1 MFLDS
6 YDNLFVSVFFF
17 QIEMKKAWVYVKK
30 YNNLQVIDALELA
43 FQELDSEDSMD
54 DSKAMDDSKVKESE
68 TKTESVTDKVET
80 LIDFGTDSKTP
91 VAPLY
96 ENIDIFYQ
104 NSVDEAG
111 AFPLDLPT
119 NVLEPPKEKPP
130 PPPTD
135 DSPDDELLGNV
146 SFFIS

>member
-1 MFLDS
+1 
-6 YDNLFVSVFFF
+6 
-17 QIEMKKAWVYVKK
+17 
-30 YNNLQVIDALELA
+30 
-43 FQELDSEDSMD
+43 MD
-54 DSKAMDDSKVKESE
+54 DSVKED
-68 TKTESVTDKVET
+68 TKPEEVTKKEDA
-80 LIDFGTDSKTP
+80 LDNFGTGGKIS

-104 NSVDEAG
+104 NSVDEAS

-135 DSPDDELLGNV
+135 DSPEDELLGNV
-146 SFFIS
+146 SIIF

>member
-1 MFLDS
+1 
-6 YDNLFVSVFFF
+6 
-17 QIEMKKAWVYVKK
+17 
-30 YNNLQVIDALELA
+30 
-43 FQELDSEDSMD
+43 MD

-146 SFFIS
+146 SFFISWRVLSRTYYMSDYDVLDDKPWKRSNAYKCYKRKILTDVLNWQYHT